1 MPKEIHYFLFTREEV
16 FDALVRFQATRA
28 ERLPHDTVAT
38 VRLIEDHQGVSA
50 MIVGNSK
57 AKPNFSADFDN
68 ADILGA
74 LVLFCRNRR
83 IPLAT
88 RASKRLEL
96 IGDQVALLTTLNV
109 ALKARSAANGS
120 IRYEDDDDVVARR
133 RMVQEIPA
141 VIEAAEA
148 KARKEAAGK

>member
-28 ERLPHDTVAT
+28 EKLPHDAVAT
-38 VRLIEDHQGVSA
+38 IKLREDKAGVSA
-50 MIVGNSK
+50 MIVGKSK
-57 AKPNFSADFDN
+57 AKPSFSFDFEN

-96 IGDQVALLTTLNV
+96 VGDQVALLTTMNLTT
-109 ALKARSAANGS
+109 KAPSTGTGS
-120 IRYEDDDDVVARR
+120 IRYEDDDVEARR
-133 RMVQEIPA
+133 QMVREVPA
-141 VIEAAEA
+141 AIAAAEVR
-148 KARKEAAGK
+148 ARKAAAEK

>member
-28 ERLPHDTVAT
+28 EKLPHDAVAT
-38 VRLIEDHQGVSA
+38 IKLRADKTGVFA
-50 MIVGNSK
+50 MIVGKSK
-57 AKPNFSADFDN
+57 AKPSFSVDFAD

-74 LVLFCRNRR
+74 LVLFCRSRR

-96 IGDQVALLTTLNV
+96 IGDQVALLTTMNLT
-109 ALKARSAANGS
+109 AKAPSAAAGA
-120 IRYEDDDDVVARR
+120 IRYEDDDVEARR
-133 RMVQEIPA
+133 QMVKA
-141 VIEAAEA
+141 VIAAAEA
-148 KARKEAAGK
+148 KARKEAASK

>member
-28 ERLPHDTVAT
+28 EKLPHDSVAT
-38 VRLIEDHQGVSA
+38 IKLREDKAGVSA
-50 MIVGNSK
+50 MIVGKSK
-57 AKPNFSADFDN
+57 AKPSFSFDFEN

-96 IGDQVALLTTLNV
+96 VGDQVALLTTMNLTT
-109 ALKARSAANGS
+109 KAPSTGTGS
-120 IRYEDDDDVVARR
+120 IRYEDDDVEARR
-133 RMVQEIPA
+133 QMVREVPA
-141 VIEAAEA
+141 AIAAAEVR
-148 KARKEAAGK
+148 ARKEAAEK

>member
-28 ERLPHDTVAT
+28 EKLPHDAVAT
-38 VRLIEDHQGVSA
+38 IKLRSDKHGVSA
-50 MIVGNSK
+50 MIVGQSK
-57 AKPNFSADFDN
+57 AKPGFSVDFDN

-96 IGDQVALLTTLNV
+96 VGDQIALLTTLNL
-109 ALKARSAANGS
+109 AAKAPSTDTGS
-120 IRYEDDDDVVARR
+120 IRYEDDDVEARR
-133 RMVQEIPA
+133 QMVKEVPA
-141 VIEAAEA
+141 VIATAAA
-148 KARKEAAGK
+148 KARKEAASK

>member
-28 ERLPHDTVAT
+28 EKLPHDAVAT
-38 VRLIEDHQGVSA
+38 IKLREDKAGVSA
-50 MIVGNSK
+50 MIVGKSK
-57 AKPNFSADFDN
+57 AKPSFSFDFEN

-96 IGDQVALLTTLNV
+96 VGDQVALLTTMNLT
-109 ALKARSAANGS
+109 AKAPSTGTGS
-120 IRYEDDDDVVARR
+120 IRYEDDDVEARR
-133 RMVQEIPA
+133 QMVREVPA
-141 VIEAAEA
+141 AIAAAEVR
-148 KARKEAAGK
+148 ARKEVAEK

>member
-28 ERLPHDTVAT
+28 EKLPHDAVAT
-38 VRLIEDHQGVSA
+38 VKLREDKAGISA
-50 MIVGNSK
+50 MLVGKSK
-57 AKPNFSADFDN
+57 IKPSFSFEYEN

-74 LVLFCRNRR
+74 LVLYCRNRR

-96 IGDQVALLTTLNV
+96 VGEQIALLTTMNLT
-109 ALKARSAANGS
+109 AKAPSADGLS
-120 IRYEDDDDVVARR
+120 VRYEDDDVEARR
-133 RMVQEIPA
+133 QMVREVSGVMA
-141 VIEAAEA
+141 DAEA
-148 KARKEAAGK
+148 KARKLASSK

>member
-1 MPKEIHYFLFTREEV
+1 MPKEIHYFLFAREEV

-28 ERLPHDTVAT
+28 EKLPHDAVAT
-38 VRLIEDHQGVSA
+38 IKLRADKSGLFA
-50 MIVGNSK
+50 MIVGKSK
-57 AKPNFSADFDN
+57 AKPSFSVDFEN

-96 IGDQVALLTTLNV
+96 VGDQVALLTTMNLT
-109 ALKARSAANGS
+109 AKAPSAGAGT
-120 IRYEDDDDVVARR
+120 IRYEDDDVEARR
-133 RMVQEIPA
+133 QMVKEVPG
-141 VIEAAEA
+141 VIAAAEA
-148 KARKEAAGK
+148 KARKEATGK